1 MDNMNS
7 FILYMYIPEHSAQTP
22 KHWHFSM
29 VLFSGQP
36 ALSYDGTM
44 HYSFDYAQQIHYPHY
59 SQQVGPLCQCF
70 GVCAEGSIHN
80 VIVCAVW
87 KILKII
93 SSTWWTIRT
102 ALYCI
107 CTYQNLQLETTWQLH
122 AHVACTMMTCLE
134 GWLVTFNAYK

>member
-1 MDNMNS
+1 MLKC
-7 FILYMYIPEHSAQTP
+7 FIIYYALQLWLCSTNTLSSLFSASGPFVSVFWCLCWRFWYVHIQYKAVRIVHLINNIYMYQFRS
-22 KHWHFSM
+22 
-29 VLFSGQP
+29 
-36 ALSYDGTM
+36 D
-44 HYSFDYAQQIHYPHY
+44 
-59 SQQVGPLCQCF
+59 
-70 GVCAEGSIHN
+70 IHN

-107 CTYQNLQLETTWQLH
+107 CTYQNLQPWQLH